1 MVPITPRLA
10 PSSFRR
16 SGASNEPPPVPI
28 GPADRA
34 PGAEMLEHTDRQTD
48 TLTSLAQLFFS
59 DPPEE
64 IFDHNT
70 FNAKALKPLLSTIL
84 N

>member
-1 MVPITPRLA
+1 MVPITPLLP

-16 SGASNEPPPVPI
+16 SGASNEPSTVPI
-28 GPADRA
+28 GLPVRA
-34 PGAEMLEHTDRQTD
+34 PGAKMLGQTHKQTHRNTDK
-48 TLTSLAQLFFS
+48 LFFG